1 MKHLVQIV
9 DDKRPHPH
17 QYGFINRCSVLLCL
31 DFQEIEINKE
41 VFHLLLRSD
50 KQLDFC
56 SFSTSLQKLYRFN
69 LTITGEILRTV
80 LSHLNLSMFLL
91 FYVEYLIAFFT
102 NKHKSPL
109 LSLVV
114 KKYDNCQNLSYCSFT
129 VVGLQQTPA

>member
-50 KQLDFC
+50 K
-56 SFSTSLQKLYRFN
+56 
-69 LTITGEILRTV
+69 
-80 LSHLNLSMFLL
+80 
-91 FYVEYLIAFFT
+91 
-102 NKHKSPL
+102 
-109 LSLVV
+109 
-114 KKYDNCQNLSYCSFT
+114 
-129 VVGLQQTPA
+129 